1 MDVRPELAELSRTI
15 DMAVLGRRIKAARV
29 AAGLT
34 QTQLATPEASTAYL
48 SRIESGERRPDLRL
62 IVAFAAK
69 AGASLEQLLTGL
81 TRDQQV
87 ELRVQVDQAA
97 WDLGHGDAAAAL
109 AALRA
114 AAQAI
119 EGAPESEISADIRR
133 LTALAEQATGD
144 LDDAIIT
151 LEDVVAGDV
160 TARGWLDAA
169 VTLTE
174 LYVVAG
180 DAARAADLGERALAV
195 LEADG
200 LGQGRH
206 ALALATSV
214 VRAHQARG
222 DRERALAAARRLG
235 APDADLALAT
245 SYRAA
250 SDAAL
255 QRNQVHLA
263 DTYAA
268 TARRLGEAIAERLA
282 TARYHAAV
290 GELLLSNEP
299 PDIAGARAA
308 LTTATEILAE
318 SGGPSNELAA
328 ARVTLARAILLDGDP
343 DTALATLGADTDADL
358 DPVVAATRHL
368 LLGEIQRR
376 THGDEAARTSFTHAA
391 DALRGAG
398 SDRAGAQLWF
408 ELGAVFDDLGDT
420 DASRD
425 AYRRAAAATGLATMS
440 GQRTPATRA

>member
-1 MDVRPELAELSRTI
+1 MRPELAELSRTI
-15 DMAVLGRRIKAARV
+15 DMAVLGRRIKPARV

-34 QTQLATPEASTAYL
+34 QGQLAMPEASTAYL
-48 SRIESGERRPDLRL
+48 SRIESGERRPDLKL

-81 TRDQQV
+81 NRDQQV
-87 ELRVQVDQAA
+87 ELRIQVDQAA
-97 WDLGHGDAAAAL
+97 WNLGHGDATAAL
-109 AALRA
+109 ASLRA
-114 AAQAI
+114 AAQTI
-119 EGAPESEISADIRR
+119 EGTPDTELSADIRR

-151 LEDVVAGDV
+151 LEDVDAGDV
-160 TARGWLDAA
+160 TGRGWLEAA

-174 LYVVAG
+174 LYVLAG

-206 ALALATSV
+206 ALALVTSLA
-214 VRAHQARG
+214 RAHQARG
-222 DRERALAAARRLG
+222 DRERAVAACRRIN
-235 APDADLALAT
+235 PEPSTDLALAG

-255 QRNQVHLA
+255 QRNQIHLA
-263 DTYAA
+263 DSYAA
-268 TARRLGEAIAERLA
+268 TARRIGDGVAQQLA

-299 PDIAGARAA
+299 PDAPAARAA
-308 LTTATEILAE
+308 LHTATDLLAAT
-318 SGGPSNELAA
+318 GGPHPELAA
-328 ARVTLARAILLDGDP
+328 VRVTLARAILLDGDA
-343 DTALATLGADTDADL
+343 DTALAVLGTDADADL
-358 DPVVAATRHL
+358 DPILAATRHL
-368 LLGEIQRR
+368 LLGEIQRGAHQ
-376 THGDEAARTSFTHAA
+376 HGAARASFAHAA
-391 DALRGAG
+391 DALRATG

-425 AYRRAAAATGLATMS
+425 AYRRAAAATGLAS
-440 GQRTPATRA
+440 LGGQRARATRS